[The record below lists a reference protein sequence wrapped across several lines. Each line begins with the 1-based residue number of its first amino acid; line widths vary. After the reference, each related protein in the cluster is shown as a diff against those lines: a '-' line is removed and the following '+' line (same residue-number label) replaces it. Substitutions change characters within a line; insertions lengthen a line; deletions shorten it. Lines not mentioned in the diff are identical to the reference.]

1 MAKRQ
6 SKTAVKRK
14 KTPGKKTPRKSKNAG
29 LKKLYKKY
37 KPLVLQKVGC
47 LFIFLVIILG
57 LFIAIFY
64 KLHQIDISPS
74 QPVQTDDVSV
84 ADKQAF
90 IKEVGPIAQGLQKKY
105 GILASISI
113 AQASLESNFGQ
124 SQLASVYNN
133 LYGVKTDVTDPQGVV
148 LPTLEYIDGEMKE
161 MNERFKV
168 YESKSES
175 MEAHARLIYYGTSW
189 DQDYYQDVKAG
200 QDYHAQAK
208 GLQSAGYATDPDY
221 AEKII
226 EMIETWELYKYD

>member
-1 MAKRQ
+1 MAKRR
-6 SKTAVKRK
+6 STTSTKRK
-14 KTPGKKTPRKSKNAG
+14 TSPRKRRQTTWS
-29 LKKLYKKY
+29 KLYKKY
-37 KPLVLQKVGC
+37 KPVVLQKVGC
-47 LFIFLVIILG
+47 LFIFLLILLG

-64 KLHQIDISPS
+64 KMNQIEISPD
-74 QPVQTDDVSV
+74 QPVQTDDVSQ

-90 IKEVGPIAQGLQKKY
+90 IEEVGPIAQGLQKKY

-133 LYGVKTDVTDPQGVV
+133 LYGVKTEVTDPQGVV
-148 LPTLEYIDGEMKE
+148 LPTLEFIDGEMQE
-161 MNERFKV
+161 RNERFKV
-168 YESKSES
+168 YKTKRES
-175 MEAHARLIYYGTSW
+175 MEAHAQLIYYGTSW
-189 DQDYYQDVKAG
+189 DVNYYQDVKDG

-226 EMIETWELYKYD
+226 EMIETWQLYKYD